1 MVGWLPRVTML
12 YRLPCVSLKTTV
24 IRVHAHQV
32 FIWKSMTKIMVR
44 TYVVVRHS
52 GQNWYWGILKRRLL
66 GVQLARPQTSGQREE
81 KSVALTWLWQHFSTI
96 KGKKMAY
103 NVAIKSSKTAIREC
117 LHRSKAI
124 YACVGANRLK
134 MAAIIRKSCVLRIDI
149 SLPLYIPY

>member
-1 MVGWLPRVTML
+1 M
-12 YRLPCVSLKTTV
+12 
-24 IRVHAHQV
+24 
-32 FIWKSMTKIMVR
+32 
-44 TYVVVRHS
+44 VRHS

-81 KSVALTWLWQHFSTI
+81 KSVALLDYGNTSSPL
-96 KGKKMAY
+96 GKKMAY

-134 MAAIIRKSCVLRIDI
+134 MAVFIRKSCVLRIDT
-149 SLPLYIPY
+149 SLPLYIPYQRTKQTLHQVF

>member
-1 MVGWLPRVTML
+1 MVG
-12 YRLPCVSLKTTV
+12 
-24 IRVHAHQV
+24 
-32 FIWKSMTKIMVR
+32 

-66 GVQLARPQTSGQREE
+66 GVQLARPQTSGQRGE
-81 KSVALTWLWQHFSTI
+81 KKCRPYLTMATLFRHL
-96 KGKKMAY
+96 GKKMAY

-134 MAAIIRKSCVLRIDI
+134 MAVFIRKSNPV
-149 SLPLYIPY
+149 

>member
-1 MVGWLPRVTML
+1 
-12 YRLPCVSLKTTV
+12 
-24 IRVHAHQV
+24 
-32 FIWKSMTKIMVR
+32 MVR

-66 GVQLARPQTSGQREE
+66 GVQLARPQTSGQRGE
-81 KSVALTWLWQHFSTI
+81 KKVSPLLDYGNTFRAL
-96 KGKKMAY
+96 GKKMAY

-134 MAAIIRKSCVLRIDI
+134 MAVFIRKSNPV
-149 SLPLYIPY
+149 

>member
-1 MVGWLPRVTML
+1 MSLIVRKMLVVGWLPRVTML

-81 KSVALTWLWQHFSTI
+81 KSVALTWLWQHISLI
-96 KGKKMAY
+96 KKKMAY
-103 NVAIKSSKTAIREC
+103 NVAIKSSETAIREC
-117 LHRSKAI
+117 LCRSKAFMR
-124 YACVGANRLK
+124 ASVLTGLK
-134 MAAIIRKSCVLRIDI
+134 WQYLFVKAVFCE
-149 SLPLYIPY
+149 

>member
-1 MVGWLPRVTML
+1 
-12 YRLPCVSLKTTV
+12 
-24 IRVHAHQV
+24 
-32 FIWKSMTKIMVR
+32 MVR

-66 GVQLARPQTSGQREE
+66 GVQLARPQTSGQRGE
-81 KSVALTWLWQHFSTI
+81 KKVSPLLDYGNTFPLLVIL
-96 KGKKMAY
+96 MAY

-134 MAAIIRKSCVLRIDI
+134 MAVFIRKSNPV
-149 SLPLYIPY
+149 

>member
-1 MVGWLPRVTML
+1 MVG
-12 YRLPCVSLKTTV
+12 
-24 IRVHAHQV
+24 
-32 FIWKSMTKIMVR
+32 

-66 GVQLARPQTSGQREE
+66 GVQLARPQTSGQRGE
-81 KSVALTWLWQHFSTI
+81 KKCRPYLTMATLFRHL
-96 KGKKMAY
+96 GKKMAY

-134 MAAIIRKSCVLRIDI
+134 MAVFIRKSCVLRID
-149 SLPLYIPY
+149 SLHPIYTTLTHKADFTSSLLNLI